1 MAEIII
7 NDVKYTNVPNKKAGT
22 KFASALTQSNIGI
35 SQAVQ
40 DYVNSSYFYA
50 LVNAIDINWDGID
63 IGENTYINTTS
74 DLIKWI
80 ESKAGDIDLSSY
92 ATITYVNQKIED
104 LIGGAPETLD
114 TLKELADALQEDAT
128 LSYVTEALDGK
139 ADKTALNDYVSYTQA
154 NSYYMAKEDMPDMND
169 YATVSY
175 VTSELEKKAD
185 LSDIPSAPDLTPYVT
200 YADANSYYV
209 AKEDM
214 NDYATVSY
222 VTTELD
228 KKADANNTYT
238 KTEVNEK
245 INAIDLSS
253 YATNSQLD
261 NRTLLDKDETITT
274 FGEHTLNDITEFDLK
289 VRFINDEALQIYIHA
304 NNSDSNSATL
314 YLYGGSGSQT
324 AQDENFEVT
333 ATYVEQDE
341 NSNYIWHVTCNAPV
355 DSITFTNND
364 DPTSLGIEFEMT
376 YGSSSITV
384 IENFD
389 NYVSKN
395 ELSSYNFISYS
406 QANSYYA
413 YKSEIPDMTSYVS
426 KENLNS
432 IGYLTYSDA
441 NTYYV
446 LLEDYGRPNLYQMDE
461 DSGSYILNNPFVVG
475 SSANS
480 VNFVVGLNNEITAT
494 HNTYNFIWGLTST
507 ISGNV
512 GHRNF
517 VFGGGHVVDNVMDG
531 FVTGSGNNITNHGE
545 IAFGIYNISHNDTGN
560 KTLLSIGNGTTNT
573 NRHNIF
579 EIKDDGKLYI
589 CDTAQGTPYCLQ
601 TALNSKANISYVTT
615 ELNKKADL
623 SDIPSAPDL
632 TPYVSYT
639 DANSYYVDKTS
650 YNALYSE
657 VQHLAYL
664 ISYYHPAILTPASGY
679 WEYNGMQYSTTFTI
693 SQTDSTAELSFSGT
707 PAVGIGTGTWT
718 FSDPQA
724 TGIQV
729 ASVTGN
735 IEVNPST
742 ATAGM
747 YTITANY
754 SGDANYSST
763 TITFTIDVQAPS
775 KIWPSG
781 YWVDEN
787 DNRVEMPLAWSDEG
801 GELDGKTFTLVST
814 PASGWS
820 SHIKDG
826 ESYDQGYTVDDNTI
840 TFGNVQS
847 PPGVF
852 TYIWSYPED
861 STYYY
866 GSVEMRV
873 VGLQYGADSLFFPDC
888 GNSEPVYAMM
898 GSDTY
903 YGHIINRTG
912 IDLSQYPITFSSD
925 NQNVTVTTGA
935 GNDEFMI
942 TNTIAGT
949 VQHAEITA
957 TLTDGNDTHTTRIN
971 VYFNHQS

>member
-200 YADANSYYV
+200 YADANSYY
-209 AKEDM
+209 
-214 NDYATVSY
+214 AT
-222 VTTELD
+222 
-228 KKADANNTYT
+228 
-238 KTEVNEK
+238 
-245 INAIDLSS
+245 IS
-253 YATNSQLD
+253 YANQLGNTLDGAKDRINNLEDGMSQY
-261 NRTLLDKDETITT
+261 
-274 FGEHTLNDITEFDLK
+274 
-289 VRFINDEALQIYIHA
+289 ALR
-304 NNSDSNSATL
+304 
-314 YLYGGSGSQT
+314 
-324 AQDENFEVT
+324 E
-333 ATYVEQDE
+333 
-341 NSNYIWHVTCNAPV
+341 
-355 DSITFTNND
+355 
-364 DPTSLGIEFEMT
+364 
-376 YGSSSITV
+376 
-384 IENFD
+384 
-389 NYVSKN
+389 
-395 ELSSYNFISYS
+395 
-406 QANSYYA
+406 
-413 YKSEIPDMTSYVS
+413 EIPDMTSYVS

-446 LLEDYGRPNLYQMDE
+446 LQEDYGRPNLYQMDE

-693 SQTDSTAELSFSGT
+693 SQNESTANLEFTGT
-707 PAVGIGTGTWT
+707 PAVGSGTGTWT

-912 IDLSQYPITFSSD
+912 IDLSQWPITFSSD

>member
-200 YADANSYYV
+200 YADANSYY
-209 AKEDM
+209 
-214 NDYATVSY
+214 AT
-222 VTTELD
+222 
-228 KKADANNTYT
+228 
-238 KTEVNEK
+238 
-245 INAIDLSS
+245 IS
-253 YATNSQLD
+253 YANQLGNTLDGAKDRINNLEDGMSQY
-261 NRTLLDKDETITT
+261 
-274 FGEHTLNDITEFDLK
+274 
-289 VRFINDEALQIYIHA
+289 ALR
-304 NNSDSNSATL
+304 
-314 YLYGGSGSQT
+314 
-324 AQDENFEVT
+324 E
-333 ATYVEQDE
+333 
-341 NSNYIWHVTCNAPV
+341 
-355 DSITFTNND
+355 
-364 DPTSLGIEFEMT
+364 
-376 YGSSSITV
+376 
-384 IENFD
+384 
-389 NYVSKN
+389 
-395 ELSSYNFISYS
+395 
-406 QANSYYA
+406 
-413 YKSEIPDMTSYVS
+413 EIPDMTSYVS

-446 LLEDYGRPNLYQMDE
+446 LQEDYGRPNLYQMDE

-925 NQNVTVTTGA
+925 NQNVTATTGA

>member
-154 NSYYMAKEDMPDMND
+154 NSYYMTKEDMPDMND

-200 YADANSYYV
+200 YADANSYY
-209 AKEDM
+209 
-214 NDYATVSY
+214 AT
-222 VTTELD
+222 
-228 KKADANNTYT
+228 
-238 KTEVNEK
+238 
-245 INAIDLSS
+245 IS
-253 YATNSQLD
+253 YANQLGNTLDGAKDRINNLEDGMSQY
-261 NRTLLDKDETITT
+261 
-274 FGEHTLNDITEFDLK
+274 
-289 VRFINDEALQIYIHA
+289 ALR
-304 NNSDSNSATL
+304 
-314 YLYGGSGSQT
+314 
-324 AQDENFEVT
+324 E
-333 ATYVEQDE
+333 
-341 NSNYIWHVTCNAPV
+341 
-355 DSITFTNND
+355 
-364 DPTSLGIEFEMT
+364 
-376 YGSSSITV
+376 
-384 IENFD
+384 
-389 NYVSKN
+389 
-395 ELSSYNFISYS
+395 
-406 QANSYYA
+406 
-413 YKSEIPDMTSYVS
+413 EIPDMTSYVS

-446 LLEDYGRPNLYQMDE
+446 LQEDYGRPNLYQMDE

-693 SQTDSTAELSFSGT
+693 SQNESTANLEFTGT
-707 PAVGIGTGTWT
+707 PAVGSGTGTWT

-873 VGLQYGADSLFFPDC
+873 VGLQYGADSQFFPDC

-912 IDLSQYPITFSSD
+912 IDLSQWPITFSSD